1 MNFLSITNLIDN
13 FNNLKENFNK
23 ENLDS
28 QTEEKNN
35 PFIIIIS
42 LILFLIILII
52 VIALYYWAIACL
64 INFNLPSV
72 VLVLCILFL
81 LTGNPILSILFSYI
95 FNNRPNLM

>member
-52 VIALYYWAIACL
+52 LL
-64 INFNLPSV
+64 IYQIS
-72 VLVLCILFL
+72 FL
-81 LTGNPILSILFSYI
+81 SSK
-95 FNNRPNLM
+95 